1 MGASSYPV
9 LQTKIDFAKIKEGG
23 DLAQLIEYTRRHGLS
38 PQHCVNPGM
47 VVTSASIP
55 SLGRWKQGDQKGKVI
70 LGYTFMWLEFPEAI
84 IIITIHLTLPLG
96 LLQAPPR
103 LGVEAHFHLVQAYSL
118 TGLGL
123 PSWVG
128 LTC

>member
-1 MGASSYPV
+1 
-9 LQTKIDFAKIKEGG
+9 
-23 DLAQLIEYTRRHGLS
+23 
-38 PQHCVNPGM
+38 M

-55 SLGRWKQGDQKGKVI
+55 SLGRWKQEDQKGKVI

-103 LGVEAHFHLVQAYSL
+103 LGVGAHFHLVQAYFL

-128 LTC
+128 PTC

>member
-1 MGASSYPV
+1 
-9 LQTKIDFAKIKEGG
+9 
-23 DLAQLIEYTRRHGLS
+23 
-38 PQHCVNPGM
+38 M

-55 SLGRWKQGDQKGKVI
+55 SLGRWKEARGQKVI

-84 IIITIHLTLPLG
+84 IIITIHLTLSLG
-96 LLQAPPR
+96 LLQAPPG
-103 LGVEAHFHLVQAYSL
+103 LGVGAHFHLVQAHSL

-128 LTC
+128 PTC